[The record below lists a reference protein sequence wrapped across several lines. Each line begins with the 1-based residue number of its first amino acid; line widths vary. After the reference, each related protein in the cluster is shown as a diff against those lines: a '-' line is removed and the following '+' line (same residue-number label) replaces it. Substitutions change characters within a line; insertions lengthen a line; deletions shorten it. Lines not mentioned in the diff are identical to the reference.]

1 MADPRYSAGDARAVF
16 SNTLA
21 SYGFSDIQIN
31 QLIPQVTQWQAI
43 YTPAQIV
50 SDLLPTTQVY
60 QERFSANASRIK
72 NGLPPL
78 APNAYLTM
86 ENNYRAILKDAKL
99 PPGFYDN
106 ASDFAS
112 FISQDI
118 SPSELKF
125 RADSAAQAV
134 NNTDPYYK
142 QSLQDLYGI
151 DEGMMVAH
159 MLDPERAMP
168 LIEKQAKAVQMG
180 AAAKRQGLSV
190 STAEAENL
198 AMNNITGVSAEQGM
212 ATIAEMTPG
221 LSALAQI
228 GGDQYDQATAES
240 EVFGG
245 LASAKRKRQQLTQQ
259 EQDRFTGRSSVDSKS
274 LASGLE
280 GML

>member
-1 MADPRYSAGDARAVF
+1 MANPQYSANDARSVF
-16 SNTLA
+16 SETLKQ
-21 SYGFSDIQIN
+21 YGFSDLQIN
-31 QLIPQVTQWQAI
+31 QLIPQVVEWQAV
-43 YTPAQIV
+43 YTPTQIV
-50 SDLLPTTQVY
+50 TDLLPTTQVY
-60 QERFSANASRIK
+60 QERFSANVSRIK

-86 ENNYRAILKDAKL
+86 ENNYRTILRDAGL
-99 PPGFYDN
+99 PSGFYDS
-106 ASDFAS
+106 AQDFAS

-118 SPSELKF
+118 SPTELKF

-151 DEGMMVAH
+151 DEGMMMAH

-168 LIEKQAKAVQMG
+168 LIERQAKAVQMG
-180 AAAKRQGLSV
+180 AAAKRQGLSI
-190 STAEAENL
+190 STSEAENL
-198 AMNNITGVSAEQGM
+198 AMNNITGVGAEQGM
-212 ATIAEMTPG
+212 ATVAEMTPG

-228 GGDQYDQATAES
+228 GGEQYDQSTAQS

-245 LASAKRKRQQLTQQ
+245 LASAKRKRQQLVSQ
-259 EQDRFTGRSSVDSKS
+259 EQDRFTGRSGVDSKS
-274 LASGLE
+274 LQGGLE